1 MAKKIIGV
9 IAVVL
14 GGIGLGVLVKKYV
27 DKRRKENDETIKE
40 NREAEQLKEALAENE
55 KMNNK
60 LFGRRYINVE
70 STPVEE

>member
-14 GGIGLGVLVKKYV
+14 GGIGLGVLVKKIV
-27 DKRRKENDETIKE
+27 DKKRKENDETIKE

-55 KMNNK
+55 EMNNK
-60 LFGRRYINVE
+60 LFGKRYVE
-70 STPVEE
+70 IKTTAEE